1 MKSFK
6 KYIFEQQKDEEIP
19 LYRLSGKP
27 HLPYIEVTDSR
38 GNVHQAPFH
47 SELKDGRIRYDFTQ
61 AGQNSIKS
69 GAAFLRI
76 GSEKPGVK
84 ELSFHHGRDFRMDV
98 FDKSPKGMGLQI
110 MTYTPEQRGDD
121 EPPAP
126 APEPRLKKARRL
138 GTPLRVG
145 GRKHSSRRTKQRA
158 KV

>member
-6 KYIFEQQKDEEIP
+6 QYISEQEEHAEMP

-27 HLPYIEVTDSR
+27 HLPYIEVYDSK
-38 GNVHQAPFH
+38 GGVHQAPFH
-47 SELKDGRIRYDFTQ
+47 SELKDGQIRYDFTE
-61 AGQNSIKS
+61 AGQNAKKS

-76 GSEKPGVK
+76 GYEKPGVK

-110 MTYTPEQRGDD
+110 MTYTPEGRGDD

-138 GTPLRVG
+138 GTPMRVG
-145 GRKHSSRRTKQRA
+145 GGRAPRRTSRLVK
-158 KV
+158 K